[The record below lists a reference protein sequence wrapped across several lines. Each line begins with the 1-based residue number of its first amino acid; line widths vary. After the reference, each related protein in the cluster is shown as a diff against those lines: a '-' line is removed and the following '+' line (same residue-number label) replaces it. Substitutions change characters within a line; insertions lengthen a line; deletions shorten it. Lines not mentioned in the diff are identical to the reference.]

1 MTQAGHCGPI
11 LVVDDDEPLRN
22 LLTELLG
29 HAGYTVGA
37 VGSGGEA
44 VRALEAAQP
53 ALAILDVCLPDLSG
67 YEVCRRIRARYEDD
81 VPVLFISGERT
92 ETVDRVAG
100 LLLGG
105 DDYLVKPFAVD
116 ELLARVAAL
125 LRRTHRSPAYD
136 APALTPREREVLE
149 LLAQGLA
156 HAEIAERLVISRK
169 TVATHVGHI
178 YEKLGARSRV
188 QALAAGY
195 RHRLV
200 EPMVGVRGPL

>member
-1 MTQAGHCGPI
+1 MTQAGDCGPI

-29 HAGYTVGA
+29 HAGYTADA
-37 VGSGGEA
+37 VRSGGEA
-44 VRALEAAQP
+44 AQIVETERP
-53 ALAILDVCLPDLSG
+53 ALVILDVCLPDLSG
-67 YEVCRRIRARYEDD
+67 YEVCRRIRARYGDD

-125 LRRTHRSPAYD
+125 LRRAHRSPAAD

-149 LLAQGLA
+149 LLAHGLA
-156 HAEIAERLVISRK
+156 HAEIADRLVISRK
-169 TVATHVGHI
+169 TVGTHVAHI

-200 EPMVGVRGPL
+200 EPMVGVRSPL

>member
-1 MTQAGHCGPI
+1 MTQAGNCGPI

-22 LLTELLG
+22 LLTELLC
-29 HAGYTVGA
+29 HAGYTAQA

-44 VRALEAAQP
+44 IRAIEGEQP

-67 YEVCRRIRARYEDD
+67 YEVCRRIRTRFGDR

-105 DDYLVKPFAVD
+105 DDYLVKPFAPD
-116 ELLARVAAL
+116 EMLARVGAL
-125 LRRTHRSPAYD
+125 LRRTSRQLPDD
-136 APALTPREREVLE
+136 APALTPREHEVLE

-156 HAEIAERLVISRK
+156 PAEIAERLVISRK
-169 TVATHVGHI
+169 TVGTHVAHI
-178 YEKLGARSRV
+178 YDKLGARSRV

-200 EPMVGVRGPL
+200 EPMVGVRRPL